1 MHKGEEHS
9 LTLASISVRKK
20 DRILEGSLHCPNA
33 DCRLEYPIID
43 GIPLL
48 LPDLRAYVADNIASI
63 TARSDLSAEIES
75 ILGDCL
81 GPNSAFDITRQHLS
95 SYAWDNYGDLDPAE
109 APNGPAAPN
118 GVGRCLHAGLEP
130 IETRL
135 EQPILDIG
143 CALGRSSFEL
153 AAGSSQ
159 LVLGID
165 TNFPMLKLAQ
175 RILAE
180 QRLSYPRRRIG
191 VVYDRREFEIN
202 LPAMDQVDFWACSG
216 MSLPFRANRFG
227 LAVGLQV
234 LDSVGSPLGL
244 LSAIA
249 DVLLPGG
256 SAVLATPYDWSPAV
270 TPVEAWIGGHSQRS
284 ETTGSAEPLLKAL
297 LTPGRH
303 PQSIDGLFLRAEIPH
318 FPWHTRI
325 HDRSTMLYDTHIVV
339 AEAVEQQLSCQSAL
353 DTRGPGPRS
362 ARNCAGSDRT

>member
-1 MHKGEEHS
+1 MHRGEEHL
-9 LTLASISVRKK
+9 LTLASIRARQK
-20 DRILEGSLHCPNA
+20 DRILEGSLHCSNA
-33 DCRLEYPIID
+33 DCRIEYPIID

-48 LPDLRAYVADNIASI
+48 FPDLRGYVADNLGSI
-63 TARSDLSAEIES
+63 TARADLSAESES

-81 GPNSAFDITRQHLS
+81 GPNSAFDIIRQHLS

-109 APNGPAAPN
+109 AATGLVAPN
-118 GVGRCLHAGLEP
+118 GVGRCLHAALEQ

-135 EQPILDIG
+135 DQPILDIG

-153 AAGSSQ
+153 AASTSQ

-175 RILAE
+175 CILAE
-180 QRLSYPRRRIG
+180 RKLSYPRRRIG
-191 VVYDRREFEIN
+191 IVYDRREFEIN

-216 MSLPFRANRFG
+216 MSLPFRANSFG
-227 LAVGLQV
+227 LAAGLQV

-256 SAVLATPYDWSPAV
+256 STVLATPYDWSPAV

-284 ETTGSAEPLLKAL
+284 ATLGSAEPLLRAL
-297 LTPGRH
+297 LTPGAH
-303 PQSIDGLFLRAEIPH
+303 PQSIDGLSLRAEIAH
-318 FPWHTRI
+318 CPWHTRI
-325 HDRSTMLYDTHIVV
+325 HDRSTVLYDTHIVV
-339 AEAVEQQLSCQSAL
+339 AEALSNARQRAQDARS
-353 DTRGPGPRS
+353 PGYR
-362 ARNCAGSDRT
+362 